1 MSVGTRETN
10 ELNAQATQKILMSDN
25 KAFLLIPGA
34 RLPVDEADRIV
45 DSLSPESR
53 QALEAIG
60 EGAGQA
66 VPQVFDH
73 GCYRRAPHLVW
84 LWKVITRRETLP
96 HEAPWRW
103 LALGGREQAPELWC
117 LTPYTLKDGRIT
129 QTRPPLD
136 DSTFMQLTFAIEPV
150 FLKAGLRLQI
160 WDCHWFLTRRED
172 WALTATPAMALS
184 GLTPDEAL
192 LEGDAAL
199 DVRQM
204 LKEVETI
211 LTAHPINAERRAKGE
226 PTIDGVWI
234 SGGGHEELFF
244 PPTLIRSVA
253 ADDDA
258 VRGWANA
265 AGILIE
271 RLGRDQ
277 GHWPDAPHGNI
288 IAVIEDLYA
297 PWLAKDWDAWGKALP
312 QVAQKL
318 KQYREDAERFEANI
332 ILTVAFGE
340 TGAVTLAPAESGLM
354 DRLFRRKS
362 QLAPAAWCP
371 DRYQE
376 GAH

>member
-1 MSVGTRETN
+1 
-10 ELNAQATQKILMSDN
+10 MSDN

-34 RLPVDEADRIV
+34 RLPANDAERILA
-45 DSLSPESR
+45 SLPTESR
-53 QALEAIG
+53 KALESIG

-84 LWKVITRRETLP
+84 LWKVITRRTSLP

-117 LTPYTLKDGRIT
+117 LTPYTLIEGRIAPN
-129 QTRPPLD
+129 RPQLD
-136 DSTFMQLTFAIEPV
+136 DSTFMQLTFAIEPI

-172 WALTATPAMALS
+172 WAITATPAMALS
-184 GLTPDEAL
+184 GLPPNEAL
-192 LEGDAAL
+192 LEGDAAD

-204 LKEVETI
+204 LKEIETI
-211 LTAHPINAERRAKGE
+211 LATHPINLERRAKGLA
-226 PTIDGVWI
+226 TIDGVWI

-253 ADDDA
+253 TNDDA

-271 RLGRDQ
+271 RLGRDE
-277 GHWPDAPHGNI
+277 GHWPDAPHGDI

-297 PWLAKDWDAWGKALP
+297 PWLTQDWDAWAQALP
-312 QVAQKL
+312 RVAQKL
-318 KQYREDAERFEANI
+318 KQYREDAQRFEADTV
-332 ILTVAFGE
+332 LTVAFGE
-340 TGAVTLAPAESGLM
+340 TGAVTLAPAETGLM

-362 QLAPAAWCP
+362 QLPPSAWCP
-371 DRYQE
+371 DCYQE
-376 GAH
+376 GVA